1 MSDNSIIEIYDDANK
16 IEIEVDKIDFDKIEV
31 DKNDDDKIYKIFTF
45 DYEPHNGKPITRIE
59 ISPNENYLITYSNED
74 RSIIGWNVEDID
86 KVQLKFHQIVK
97 INEDNKDK
105 KYKIESLCVSDDKKL
120 AYITR
125 ITTIDHYKIYREY
138 TITVIDMN
146 NDKNIALS
154 FGKGVKVKYCIFNS
168 KNEFVLYSSVHTNSK
183 YHSIIWIYS
192 TQTKND
198 KWECK
203 RFYRIPE
210 GYGLISISK
219 YDKVYLNSND
229 YIYEWDINIE
239 RSVKI
244 FGNNENKFGTYNI
257 GIFSN
262 EKFIFLKIKDKIIVY
277 SIELKIPI
285 ASLEINN
292 DIQLYNFMNRTGL
305 FLLPSLFYYTP
316 DKEIK
321 YCWNNK
327 YKNRNRFKPTDEPTD
342 KKTKFVFGIL
352 NGRVWKSKF
361 DEKMSKTNFSSE
373 NSDGLNNE
381 NNNIGEYLNVNS
393 FNLYVDTVST
403 LFQKVITNVDY
414 NIKKSTKLT
423 GNLIKWEIYLDD
435 SKIELSF
442 FKKINIKWKCINMR
456 VEMSTYFYNHGLIV
470 SSLFNND
477 IVILTTF
484 GILIF
489 TFSENN
495 GISLNY
501 FYSMKLKN
509 YGNSKEYIKTLKHYK
524 SIFSKST
531 LPSPNYD
538 SFRLPMWVSDLRN
551 NMSSLLKYDAE
562 LLTFAIKEH
571 EGFNE

>member
-16 IEIEVDKIDFDKIEV
+16 IEIEV

-154 FGKGVKVKYCIFNS
+154 FGKGVK
-168 KNEFVLYSSVHTNSK
+168 
-183 YHSIIWIYS
+183 
-192 TQTKND
+192 
-198 KWECK
+198 
-203 RFYRIPE
+203 
-210 GYGLISISK
+210 
-219 YDKVYLNSND
+219 
-229 YIYEWDINIE
+229 
-239 RSVKI
+239 
-244 FGNNENKFGTYNI
+244 FGTYNI

-285 ASLEINN
+285 ASLDINN

-381 NNNIGEYLNVNS
+381 NNNIGEYLNV
-393 FNLYVDTVST
+393 F
-403 LFQKVITNVDY
+403 
-414 NIKKSTKLT
+414 KKS
-423 GNLIKWEIYLDD
+423 
-435 SKIELSF
+435 
-442 FKKINIKWKCINMR
+442 
-456 VEMSTYFYNHGLIV
+456 
-470 SSLFNND
+470 
-477 IVILTTF
+477 
-484 GILIF
+484 
-489 TFSENN
+489 
-495 GISLNY
+495 
-501 FYSMKLKN
+501 
-509 YGNSKEYIKTLKHYK
+509 
-524 SIFSKST
+524 
-531 LPSPNYD
+531 
-538 SFRLPMWVSDLRN
+538 
-551 NMSSLLKYDAE
+551 
-562 LLTFAIKEH
+562 
-571 EGFNE
+571 